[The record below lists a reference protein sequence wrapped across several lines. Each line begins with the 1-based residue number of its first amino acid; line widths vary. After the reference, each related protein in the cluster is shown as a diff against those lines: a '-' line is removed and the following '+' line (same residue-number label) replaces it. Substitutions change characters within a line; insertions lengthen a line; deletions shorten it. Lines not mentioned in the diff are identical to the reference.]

1 MAYSGT
7 VSNFLSDTVYATWEL
22 DDNGKLTANFPDTSD
37 NTVAISRVIDGFGD
51 SGAKA
56 ADVKSAVLTGNPKSL
71 RLILSGFENLASVD
85 LSALDSSRLTDM
97 AYMFERCKNL
107 ASVDLS
113 ALDTSKVETAAF
125 AFFGCD
131 VLSSV
136 KLGSKFFTDALADDG
151 KNLQIAPC
159 SNGSI
164 YCADDAAFCAL
175 SAAEH
180 AGTWTRN
187 ISDSFKVTGERT
199 TDGKSDDDG
208 NDVTFTVV
216 WATTS
221 TSSTRTLT
229 IYKKE
234 AGETDW
240 PATAAGTWTLSGNS
254 GNTVETLEDVGD
266 EKADYKVVFDDGA
279 VKRVAMV
286 TIEGNKRLVT
296 VDESGNFWCA
306 GTVSDG
312 TGDIRAAIP
321 SKTSQMTN
329 DSGYIT
335 ASSVPTNTAIANLIY
350 PVGSIY
356 MSVISTSPATLF
368 GGTWERIQD
377 RFLLAAGPEYGAGE
391 TGGEA
396 VHQLTADELPDHR
409 HTFTT
414 DSAGAH
420 THKTGH
426 KRYDAYGTGKADA
439 MHFSGTF
446 DVTSSSAGAH
456 THSGTTNGAGGSQAH
471 NNMPPYLAVYVW
483 ERTA

>member
-7 VSNFLSDTVYATWEL
+7 INNFFSDTVYATWAL
-22 DDNGKLTANFPDTSD
+22 DDNGKLTVNFPGTSD
-37 NTVAISRVIDGFGD
+37 NTAAIYPVIDGFGD

-71 RLILSGFENLASVD
+71 QLILNGFENLASVD

-97 AYMFERCKNL
+97 SYMFENCKSL

-164 YCADDAAFCAL
+164 YCADDAAFCSL
-175 SAAEH
+175 SAAER
-180 AGTWTRN
+180 AGTWTRHVA
-187 ISDSFKVTGERT
+187 DSYKVTGERT

-221 TSSTRTLT
+221 ASSTRTLT
-229 IYKKE
+229 IYRKE
-234 AGETDW
+234 AGETVW
-240 PATAAGTWTLSGNS
+240 PDTTAGTWTLSGNS
-254 GNTVETLEDVGD
+254 GNTVVTLEDVGD
-266 EKADYKVVFDDGA
+266 AKADFKAVFDDGS
-279 VKRVAMV
+279 VKRIALVP
-286 TIEGNKRLVT
+286 IEGNNRLVT

-306 GTVSDG
+306 GKLPID
-312 TGDIRAAIP
+312 R
-321 SKTSQMTN
+321 
-329 DSGYIT
+329 
-335 ASSVPTNTAIANLIY
+335 IY

-356 MSVISTSPATLF
+356 LTMDTRNPADLF
-368 GGTWERIQD
+368 GGTWEQIECG
-377 RFLLAAGPEYGAGE
+377 RFLVSASGRTDGDTTKDESANEGNADWYPIGE
-391 TGGEA
+391 KGG
-396 VHQLTADELPDHR
+396 QR
-409 HTFTT
+409 KHTL
-414 DSAGAH
+414 SIGEMPAH

-426 KRYDAYGTGKADA
+426 KRSDAYGSGKADA
-439 MHFSGTF
+439 MHFSGKF
-446 DVTSSSAGAH
+446 DVESSSAG
-456 THSGTTNGAGGSQAH
+456 NGKPH
-471 NNMPPYLAVYVW
+471 ENRPPYLAVAMW
-483 ERTA
+483 RRTA